1 MKNHGLTVR
10 PSTDIASISVH
21 DIMAN
26 PFCFVSPIQ
35 YSRNQFYQLRKMSRI
50 INSMTTSNFLLLKP
64 NLRCNITVMD
74 PYEYRHALNHQK
86 SPTESKIVSL
96 EKGGKELSKRVAHL
110 NRVQEQ
116 PVHLSPVQFY
126 YMNT

>member
-1 MKNHGLTVR
+1 
-10 PSTDIASISVH
+10 
-21 DIMAN
+21 
-26 PFCFVSPIQ
+26 
-35 YSRNQFYQLRKMSRI
+35 
-50 INSMTTSNFLLLKP
+50 MTTSNFLLLKP